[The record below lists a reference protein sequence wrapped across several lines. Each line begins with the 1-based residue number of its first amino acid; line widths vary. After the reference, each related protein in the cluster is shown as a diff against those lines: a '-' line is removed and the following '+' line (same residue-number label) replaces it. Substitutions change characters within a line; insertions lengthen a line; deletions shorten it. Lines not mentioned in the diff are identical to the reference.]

1 VASVVLV
8 SVLSVVVD
16 AVDVSLLE
24 LELLLDEVSVT
35 PIDFSASAM
44 ALAKSPPSGGGG
56 GGRTPWVLSALLLAL
71 LLLTLLVL
79 LRRLRKLSA
88 LAALVELRAL
98 IDIRFSADLV

>member
-1 VASVVLV
+1 VASVVVL

-16 AVDVSLLE
+16 AVEVSLLE
-24 LELLLDEVSVT
+24 LELLLDEVSVI

-56 GGRTPWVLSALLLAL
+56 GRTPWVLSAPLLAL

-98 IDIRFSADLV
+98 IDIRFSAYLV